1 MQHSRIRNGHILI
14 TIALAV
20 VFWYITFSAKLFNF
34 WLSMGVAAT
43 TLAILA
49 IIWGGFPYHR
59 EQLNLRCIVI
69 GVGSA
74 LLLYL
79 IFFVGNY
86 LSQLMFNFAQPQ
98 ISSIYQIRSQA
109 EAIVITL
116 VLLFITSPGE
126 EIFWR
131 NFLQRWSMQRFG
143 GFIGWLM
150 AAGIYAGVH
159 IASGNFMLTMA
170 ALTAGLFW
178 GYIYWKERNT
188 LMVTISHAIWTTSIF
203 VFYPLM

>member
-1 MQHSRIRNGHILI
+1 MKNRRIKDRHVFI
-14 TIALAV
+14 TIGLAI
-20 VFWYITFSAKLFNF
+20 VFWYITFSLQLFNF
-34 WLSMGVAAT
+34 WLSMGFAAT
-43 TLAILA
+43 TLSILA
-49 IIWGGFPYHR
+49 MGWGGFPYSR
-59 EQLNLRCIVI
+59 EQLNLRTIVI

-74 LLLYL
+74 ILLYF
-79 IFFVGNY
+79 IFFLGNY
-86 LSQLMFNFAQPQ
+86 LSQLIFNFAKPQ
-98 ISSIYQIRSQA
+98 ISSIYNIRSQA

-143 GFIGWLM
+143 GFMGWIS
-150 AAGIYAGVH
+150 AALVYGGVH
-159 IASGNFMLTMA
+159 ISSGNFMLTMA

-188 LMVTISHAIWTTSIF
+188 LAVTISHALWTTSIF
-203 VFYPLM
+203 VLFPLM